1 MKNRIFLIEESLNE
15 FAKRGKK
22 SRVKKMRDI
31 YSDDEFRK
39 KLKLEKL
46 PKLEEPSEE
55 EIPELENIKSTDI
68 FKNID
73 TSDMENED
81 EIVIKDEQDDEY
93 TELKIALRNEL
104 LLPEVDRAYV
114 KFSIQDD
121 PEHTIIE
128 AVPMAE
134 LQDGGAFLF
143 KGEDKG
149 YKKIYV
155 KDIVIEK

>member
-22 SRVKKMRDI
+22 SRIKKMRDI

-46 PKLEEPSEE
+46 PKLEEPPEE

-121 PEHTIIE
+121 PEHKIIE